1 MEIPINSEL
10 KLIGAHPRYAE
21 EMFKNIDEH
30 RSDLEQWLPW
40 VPNIRSAEAER
51 VFLRDA
57 ARFNAGGQSL
67 TVLLKYRGQIAGS
80 LAFVKIDKLH
90 AHAEMGYML
99 FPPFRGKG
107 LMTQACRSLIAH
119 GFGFTNTSKKG
130 STLERVYVLIEP
142 ENKPSLAL
150 AKRLGFQ
157 REGLLRKH
165 YRRGDTLRDVVCMG
179 LLKEEFRSGQ

>member
-1 MEIPINSEL
+1 MEIFITPEL
-10 KLIGAHPRYAE
+10 KLVGARPRYAE
-21 EMFKNIDEH
+21 EMFKGIDKH

-67 TVLLKYRGQIAGS
+67 TVLLQYRGHIAGS

-107 LMTQACRSLIAH
+107 LMTQACKALIAH
-119 GFGFTNTSKKG
+119 GFGLATTKEKG
-130 STLERVYVLIEP
+130 MALERVYALIEP
-142 ENKPSLAL
+142 ENEPSLAL

-165 YRRGDTLRDVVCMG
+165 YRRGDALRDVVCMG